1 MIFLDFGKITKK
13 DGEIFVLGKF
23 CERVRKDTEISSCR
37 VEELG
42 FSNSM
47 PTSWKKGTLPHI
59 KNRKKIADY
68 FGITVDELMGIQK
81 EPAGQGGLGYEW
93 PEVEEAFK
101 NASPEARAAA
111 KAAALAVL
119 ESGKK

>member
-1 MIFLDFGKITKK
+1 MIFLDFGEITKK

-23 CERVRKDTEISSCR
+23 CERARIQKSPAVV

-68 FGITVDELMGIQK
+68 FGISVDELMDTQK

>member
-1 MIFLDFGKITKK
+1 M
-13 DGEIFVLGKF
+13 
-23 CERVRKDTEISSCR
+23 
-37 VEELG
+37 
-42 FSNSM
+42 
-47 PTSWKKGTLPHI
+47 GT
-59 KNRKKIADY
+59 
-68 FGITVDELMGIQK
+68 QK
-81 EPAGQGGLGYEW
+81 EPAGQGGFGYEW